1 MMIVMVFFATG
12 ESEDGQRL
20 RFQVELEF
28 VQCLANPNYLLC
40 EYFLF
45 FQTSISV
52 TVVSLVVWNLFS
64 PLLLLK
70 IPLMHCFS
78 LLP

>member
-1 MMIVMVFFATG
+1 MTDGSEDEPVIPLKMRVYDNDKGVWWWQAAVMMVMMFFATG

-40 EYFLF
+40 EY
-45 FQTSISV
+45 
-52 TVVSLVVWNLFS
+52 
-64 PLLLLK
+64 
-70 IPLMHCFS
+70 
-78 LLP
+78 

>member
-1 MMIVMVFFATG
+1 MCGGGTTVVMIVMVFFATG

-40 EYFLF
+40 KYCLLVSTGFPDMF
-45 FQTSISV
+45 SFS
-52 TVVSLVVWNLFS
+52 TVVVIDSVF
-64 PLLLLK
+64 K
-70 IPLMHCFS
+70 FC
-78 LLP
+78 

>member
-1 MMIVMVFFATG
+1 MWHSGVFEFTQMQWSWVIEATKDERYGGDGRAVVMIAMVFFATG

-40 EYFLF
+40 EYC
-45 FQTSISV
+45 SHS
-52 TVVSLVVWNLFS
+52 
-64 PLLLLK
+64 
-70 IPLMHCFS
+70 
-78 LLP
+78 

>member
-1 MMIVMVFFATG
+1 MITTKGRGDGRAAVMMVMIFFATG

-40 EYFLF
+40 EYWL
-45 FQTSISV
+45 Q
-52 TVVSLVVWNLFS
+52 
-64 PLLLLK
+64 
-70 IPLMHCFS
+70 
-78 LLP
+78 